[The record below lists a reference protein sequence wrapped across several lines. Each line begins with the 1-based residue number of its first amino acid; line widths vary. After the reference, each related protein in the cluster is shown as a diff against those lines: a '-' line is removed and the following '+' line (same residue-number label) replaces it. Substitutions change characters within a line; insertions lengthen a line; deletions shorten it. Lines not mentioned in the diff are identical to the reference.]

1 VLGAAAGLLLV
12 VGLLRVF
19 LFEKGAA
26 YYWSSG
32 PFLAKLAIF
41 VILALLSI
49 YHTREFLSWRAAARA
64 GQAPA
69 LDPDRIARIRSVL
82 RWELVG
88 IAAIL
93 LFAALMAR
101 GVGMLR

>member
-1 VLGAAAGLLLV
+1 M

-19 LFEKGAA
+19 FFEKGAA

-32 PFLAKLAIF
+32 PFLAKLATF
-41 VILALLSI
+41 VILAILSI
-49 YHTREFLSWRAAARA
+49 YPTREFLSWRAALRA

-69 LDPDRIARIRSVL
+69 LDPSRVARIRSRL
-82 RWELVG
+82 HWEIIG
-88 IAAIL
+88 IVAIL

-101 GVGMLR
+101 GIGTLW

>member
-1 VLGAAAGLLLV
+1 LGASAGTLLV

-19 LFEKGAA
+19 FFEKGAG

-32 PFLAKLAIF
+32 PFIAKFATF

-49 YHTREFLSWRAAARA
+49 YPTREFLSWRAAVRS
-64 GQAPA
+64 GRVPAP
-69 LDPDRIARIRSVL
+69 DPRRVERIRAAL
-82 RWELVG
+82 RWELIG
-88 IAAIL
+88 ILAIL

-101 GVGMLR
+101 GAGML